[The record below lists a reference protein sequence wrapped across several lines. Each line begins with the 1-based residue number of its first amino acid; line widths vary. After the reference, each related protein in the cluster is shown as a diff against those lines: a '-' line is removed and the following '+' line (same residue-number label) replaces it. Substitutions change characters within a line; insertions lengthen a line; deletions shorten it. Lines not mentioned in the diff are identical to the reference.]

1 VQNIFNNC
9 LNLRSEIRALK
20 IYLLFI
26 DAQYLRRLGNV

>member
-1 VQNIFNNC
+1 
-9 LNLRSEIRALK
+9 LRSEIRALK